1 MARKP
6 SLPGAQ
12 DFFGGSPTEQTTRAK
27 RRTVK
32 PQHRNTAGKVPEL
45 DRPVQ
50 GGPARTVEAGLTE
63 KVTFYISSE
72 LLKRL
77 ELTRVQLLLD
87 QNLKVS
93 RSQIVE
99 AILVQ
104 GVGDVEAIASLLESA
119 AEY

>member
-6 SLPGAQ
+6 SLPGAR
-12 DFFGGSPTEQTTRAK
+12 DFFGGSPTKPTTRA
-27 RRTVK
+27 RRKTVK
-32 PQHRNTAGKVPEL
+32 LQNRQTAQEASEP
-45 DRPVQ
+45 DRLVE

-63 KVTFYISSE
+63 KVTFYISPE

-87 QNLKVS
+87 HNLKVS

-104 GVGDVEAIASLLESA
+104 GVGDVEQIAGLLASA